1 MTHAHDDQID
11 PTLDAMDAIDILL
24 RPANKDSGTW

>member
-11 PTLDAMDAIDILL
+11 PTLDAIDILL
-24 RPANKDSGTW
+24 RPANKESGTW